1 MLACTY
7 PLGTHS
13 HEQDSREEES
23 TSAARGHVNHLDA
36 VEDGRHKERSVIMLL
51 CCVKPMVRSSI
62 FEEANMNVT

>member
-7 PLGTHS
+7 PIGTHS

-36 VEDGRHKERSVIMLL
+36 VEGGRHKERSVHVITVL
-51 CCVKPMVRSSI
+51 CEIHGEVV
-62 FEEANMNVT
+62 NL